1 MSEPDVILV
10 FCTVSTEKEAVDI
23 AETLVQREEAA
34 CVNVVPMV
42 RSIYRWKGQVLTE
55 AEQMMIIKT
64 TQPLFEDVKR
74 TVKELHSYE
83 LPEIVAVTVSDGDR
97 NALNWIASVVKG
109 GRENF

>member
-1 MSEPDVILV
+1 MV

-34 CVNVVPMV
+34 CVNVIPMV

-64 TQPLFEDVKR
+64 TQPLLEDVKR

>member
-1 MSEPDVILV
+1 
-10 FCTVSTEKEAVDI
+10 
-23 AETLVQREEAA
+23 
-34 CVNVVPMV
+34 MV

-64 TQPLFEDVKR
+64 TQPLLEDVKR

-97 NALNWIASVVKG
+97 SALNWIASVVKG